1 MFHWNPSL
9 LDILGDYFRTSFVV
23 TGIVVAALAL
33 VASISVFVLARN
45 HNTKSLSLLTTM
57 GISSSLWV
65 FVFSSLAFC
74 VGLMKEYAL
83 APEGTILNVA
93 RLALLPTLVLGPIAF
108 YFLRKRA
115 LKQVYPFFTLTSR
128 GDNSGTE
135 SLRKRTS
142 SIFSHLLSSS
152 GMSGIDL
159 SIVPALTNLPVSAA
173 LDWRGEKIVAVSVKT
188 IEALDED
195 ELKAVLAHEIG
206 HIAHKDSLRKTMAT
220 AYKTAFV
227 FDPVARF
234 VEAAVYR
241 DGEFYA
247 DEYSANLTGRP
258 AALASALIKI
268 YESVR
273 SSPSLV
279 PNTAGLSLLMKDH
292 DSGLFSKQPSLTLRI
307 KRLLEMEKRMQ
318 TSSFENNEQVY

>member
-1 MFHWNPSL
+1 M
-9 LDILGDYFRTSFVV
+9 LDILGDYFRTNFVV
-23 TGIVVAALAL
+23 AGILVAVVALI
-33 VASISVFVLARN
+33 ASISVFIFARS

-74 VGLMKEYAL
+74 AGLMNEYDRS
-83 APEGTILNVA
+83 PDGTILNVA
-93 RLALLPTLVLGPIAF
+93 RLALLPTLFLGPAAF
-108 YFLRKRA
+108 FFLRKRA
-115 LKQVYPFFTLTSR
+115 MKQVYPFFTLMIK

-135 SLRKRTS
+135 SLRKRTTS
-142 SIFSHLLSSS
+142 LFSNIVSNSRLS
-152 GMSGIDL
+152 GVGL
-159 SIVPALTNLPVSAA
+159 SIVPSLTNLPVSAA
-173 LDWRGEKIVAVSVKT
+173 LDWKGEKIVAISVRT
-188 IEALDED
+188 IESLDDD

-241 DGEFYA
+241 DGELRA
-247 DEYSANLTGRP
+247 DEYSAKLTGKP

-273 SSPSLV
+273 LSPSLL
-279 PNTAGLSLLMKDH
+279 PNTAGLSLLMRDH

-307 KRLLEMEKRMQ
+307 KRLLEMERRMQ
-318 TSSFENNEQVY
+318 ADSFEKKEKAY

>member
-1 MFHWNPSL
+1 L
-9 LDILGDYFRTSFVV
+9 LDILGDYFRTNFVV
-23 TGIVVAALAL
+23 AGILVAVVALI
-33 VASISVFVLARN
+33 ASISVFIFARS

-74 VGLMKEYAL
+74 AGLMNEYDRS
-83 APEGTILNVA
+83 PDGTILNVA
-93 RLALLPTLVLGPIAF
+93 RLALLPTLFLGPAAF
-108 YFLRKRA
+108 FFLRKRA
-115 LKQVYPFFTLTSR
+115 MKQVYPFFTLMIK

-135 SLRKRTS
+135 SLRKRTTS
-142 SIFSHLLSSS
+142 LFSNIVSNSRLS
-152 GMSGIDL
+152 GVGL
-159 SIVPALTNLPVSAA
+159 SIVPSLTNLPVSAA
-173 LDWRGEKIVAVSVKT
+173 LDWKGEKIVAISVRT
-188 IEALDED
+188 IESLDDD

-241 DGEFYA
+241 DGELRA
-247 DEYSANLTGRP
+247 DEYSAKLTGKP

-273 SSPSLV
+273 LSPSLL
-279 PNTAGLSLLMKDH
+279 PNTAGLSLLMRDH

-307 KRLLEMEKRMQ
+307 KRLLEMERRMQ
-318 TSSFENNEQVY
+318 ADSFEKKEKAY

>member
-1 MFHWNPSL
+1 M
-9 LDILGDYFRTSFVV
+9 LDILGDYFRTNFVV
-23 TGIVVAALAL
+23 TGILVAVVAL
-33 VASISVFVLARN
+33 VASISVSVVARN

-74 VGLMKEYAL
+74 VGLMKEYVL
-83 APEGTILNVA
+83 SPDGTILNVA

-115 LKQVYPFFTLTSR
+115 MKQVYPFFTLAIK

-142 SIFSHLLSSS
+142 SLFSHLTSSS
-152 GMSGIDL
+152 RLSGIGL

-173 LDWRGEKIVAVSVKT
+173 LDWKGEKIVAISVKT
-188 IEALDED
+188 IETLDDD

-206 HIAHKDSLRKTMAT
+206 HIAHRDSLRKTMAT

-241 DGEFYA
+241 DGELHA
-247 DEYSANLTGRP
+247 DEYSANLTGKP
-258 AALASALIKI
+258 AVLASASDQDLRVSAFVFVANPK
-268 YESVR
+268 YGRTFTTDER
-273 SSPSLV
+273 S
-279 PNTAGLSLLMKDH
+279 
-292 DSGLFSKQPSLTLRI
+292 
-307 KRLLEMEKRMQ
+307 
-318 TSSFENNEQVY
+318 

>member
-1 MFHWNPSL
+1 MPAWDPNL
-9 LDILGDYFRTSFVV
+9 LDILGDYFRTNFVV
-23 TGIVVAALAL
+23 IGILIAVVALI
-33 VASISVFVLARN
+33 ASLSVFIFARSY
-45 HNTKSLSLLTTM
+45 NTKSLSLLTTM

-74 VGLMKEYAL
+74 VGLMNEYNRS
-83 APEGTILNVA
+83 PDGTILNVA
-93 RLALLPTLVLGPIAF
+93 RLALLPTLFLGPVAF

-115 LKQVYPFFTLTSR
+115 IKQVYPFFTLTIK

-142 SIFSHLLSSS
+142 SLFSHIMANSRLS
-152 GMSGIDL
+152 GVGL

-173 LDWRGEKIVAVSVKT
+173 LDWKGEKIVAISVKT
-188 IEALDED
+188 IESLDDD

-206 HIAHKDSLRKTMAT
+206 HIAHRDSLRKTMAT

-241 DGEFYA
+241 DGELYA
-247 DEYSANLTGRP
+247 DEYSAKLTGKP

-273 SSPSLV
+273 LSPSLF
-279 PNTAGLSLLMKDH
+279 PNTAGLSLLMRDH
-292 DSGLFSKQPSLTLRI
+292 DYGLFSKQPSLTLRI
-307 KRLLEMEKRMQ
+307 KRLLEMERRMHADLYEKKEEA
-318 TSSFENNEQVY
+318 S